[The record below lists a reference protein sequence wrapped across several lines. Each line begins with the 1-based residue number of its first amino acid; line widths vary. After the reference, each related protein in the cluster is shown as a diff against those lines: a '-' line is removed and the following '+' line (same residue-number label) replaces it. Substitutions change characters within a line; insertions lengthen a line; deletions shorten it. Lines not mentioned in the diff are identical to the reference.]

1 LCAMEKSKINPNQ
14 RLSNPLFTEEDN
26 PTVRLNDRLVALEAT
41 VRRGWRLALGLYL
54 LLALVVLGGVV
65 MLSLHQIRTSQSPEA
80 ESSSAHMHE
89 MMMNKMP
96 AGGCKMCRA
105 NREAIE
111 AVDAKIQN
119 HEEEIS
125 RLMGK
130 IARLQNQ
137 VKENLPLPNG
147 DSLEEKFG
155 DTEED
160 YDNYYYPDN
169 FNASM
174 GDGYNYID
182 HSVSENNFDGTVS
195 VAPEHV
201 EYYDYNPSSFID
213 DADGYEDG
221 NGSGGS
227 GDDGFPTRTTDSQ
240 VWWR

>member
-1 LCAMEKSKINPNQ
+1 MI
-14 RLSNPLFTEEDN
+14 
-26 PTVRLNDRLVALEAT
+26 
-41 VRRGWRLALGLYL
+41 
-54 LLALVVLGGVV
+54 
-65 MLSLHQIRTSQSPEA
+65 
-80 ESSSAHMHE
+80 
-89 MMMNKMP
+89 
-96 AGGCKMCRA
+96 AGGFFTRYIVYLYIYINNNIFFC
-105 NREAIE
+105 
-111 AVDAKIQN
+111 
-119 HEEEIS
+119 S
-125 RLMGK
+125 RL
-130 IARLQNQ
+130 Q
-137 VKENLPLPNG
+137 NLPLPNG

-240 VWWR
+240 DWWR